1 MKTALITGITGQ
13 AASYLSE
20 LLLDK
25 GYTVWGLIR
34 HSTAPILERTRY
46 VSNAVHLIDGDL
58 LDSSSL
64 TRALRIAKPDEIY
77 NLAAQSFVGSSWDI
91 PEITCLTTGMGVLHL
106 LEAVR
111 KECPESRV
119 WHSSSSEMFGNWM
132 KNYGRF
138 HEKDQFKPESPYA
151 VAKVFAHHLC
161 HIYRE
166 SHNLFVACSISF
178 NFESERRSEQFVTRK
193 ISQAVARIKHGD
205 ERPLVLGNL
214 QARRDW
220 IHAMDAMRAAWLT
233 LQAEKPT
240 DYVIASGESHSVADF
255 CNAAFAH
262 VGLNWEEHVQTSPDF
277 MRPSDVWYLCGDA
290 TKAQI
295 FLKWEPAVTF
305 REIVE
310 EMVDHDMHVY
320 KNQWGKNENHQALP
334 NS

>member
-34 HSTAPILERTRY
+34 HSTAPILERTKY
-46 VSNAVHLIDGDL
+46 VPNAVHLLDGDL
-58 LDSSSL
+58 LDPSSL

-119 WHSSSSEMFGNWM
+119 WHSSSSEMFGNRLT
-132 KNYGRF
+132 YGRYNEND
-138 HEKDQFKPESPYA
+138 HLKPESPYA
-151 VAKVFAHHLC
+151 VAKTFAHYLC
-161 HIYRE
+161 RVYRE
-166 SHNLFVACSISF
+166 SHKLFVACSISF

-233 LQAEKPT
+233 LQTEKPT
-240 DYVIASGESHSVADF
+240 DYVIASGQSHSVAEF
-255 CNAAFAH
+255 CQTAFAH
-262 VGLNWEEHVQTSPDF
+262 VGLKWEDHVRTSPDF
-277 MRPSDVWYLCGDA
+277 IRPSDVWYLCGDA
-290 TKAQI
+290 TKAKI
-295 FLKWEPAVTF
+295 FLRWKPVVTF
-305 REIVE
+305 EDIVK
-310 EMVDHDMHVY
+310 EMVDNDMQVY
-320 KNQWGKNENHQALP
+320 GKQHGKNANYQALP
-334 NS
+334 NP